1 MRRRDLLA
9 VFSGAV
15 AARPFIGSAQE
26 RGRIYRVGF
35 LVQSQRPQYSALIEE
50 LQHHGFVEGAN
61 LLVDSRGFGTRVEAL
76 EAVAVELVKASPDA
90 IYAGGDAAGRAAQKA
105 TSTIPIA
112 VIADDV
118 LKAVSCS
125 RLHTPAAI

>member
-1 MRRRDLLA
+1 MKRRALLA

-15 AARPFIGSAQE
+15 AARSFIGSAQE
-26 RGRIYRVGF
+26 RGRIYHLGF

-50 LQHHGFVEGAN
+50 LRHHGFVEGVN
-61 LLVDSRGFGTRVEAL
+61 LVVDSRGFGTGVESL
-76 EAVAVELVKASPDA
+76 EAIAVEVVKASPDA